1 VGAAFGGCCQPWR
14 SAVSRVV
21 ERIGRAKELDALIMI
36 FERQLG
42 DELVW
47 AGQHLDER
55 SRVPLMGKGLEGA
68 QVVVPIPGG
77 DDDTSP
83 LRSDRTALMSS
94 SHSLDATISR
104 QRRRRDHLDD
114 EVGRTFHAPIRCEP
128 VPA

>member
-68 QVVVPIPGG
+68 QESSRYPVAMMTRVRFEATGP
-77 DDDTSP
+77 
-83 LRSDRTALMSS
+83 RS
-94 SHSLDATISR
+94 
-104 QRRRRDHLDD
+104 
-114 EVGRTFHAPIRCEP
+114 
-128 VPA
+128 